1 MLTFYLIAGGLA
13 VLAAGMLARPLIAGR
28 GAAESRDARDAR
40 VFRDQL
46 AELERDLARGTITP
60 GEAEGARIEI
70 SRRLIAADARARRAD
85 APRPAPQGRSG
96 LVAGVALIGTPALAA
111 ALYLGIG
118 APGVPDQPLAGR
130 QALAGDQADHT
141 SARPGQ
147 EQAEAEMA
155 GRLPPPEDADPQ
167 FAAIVARLERTLA
180 GRPDDAEGHR
190 LLAGAL
196 MQLGR
201 YGEAWRAYD
210 RVIGLAGGAAG
221 ADIHAAKAEAMIMAA
236 GGYVSPEAADAIARA
251 LERDPT
257 LPMARYYGGLALR
270 QAGRLDD
277 AIAMWQALRRAS
289 SPDAPYLEWLDAM
302 LADAVAAR
310 EGAPAAPGSTPAAA
324 PEAPPGPTEED
335 VAAAGQMSAEDRATM
350 VEGMV
355 GRLENRLVAQ
365 GGTAEEWLRLIRSFV
380 QLDRPA
386 DARRAYALAAA
397 ALADDPAAGFV
408 REQALLMGVPVQ

>member
-1 MLTFYLIAGGLA
+1 
-13 VLAAGMLARPLIAGR
+13 
-28 GAAESRDARDAR
+28 
-40 VFRDQL
+40 
-46 AELERDLARGTITP
+46 
-60 GEAEGARIEI
+60 
-70 SRRLIAADARARRAD
+70 
-85 APRPAPQGRSG
+85 
-96 LVAGVALIGTPALAA
+96 
-111 ALYLGIG
+111 
-118 APGVPDQPLAGR
+118 
-130 QALAGDQADHT
+130 
-141 SARPGQ
+141 
-147 EQAEAEMA
+147 MA
-155 GRLPPPEDADPQ
+155 GQLPPPEDADPQ
-167 FAAIVARLERTLA
+167 FSAMVAKLEQTLA
-180 GRPDDAEGHR
+180 ERPNDMKGHR

-201 YGEAWRAYD
+201 YGDAWRAYD

-236 GGYVSPEAADAIARA
+236 GGYVSPEASDAIARA

-277 AIAMWQALRRAS
+277 AIAMWRQLRRES
-289 SPDAPYLEWLDAM
+289 PPDAPYLDWLDAM

-310 EGAPAAPGSTPAAA
+310 EAGPGAPAASGPTTATA

-335 VAAAGQMSAEDRATM
+335 IAAAGQMPAEDRAAM

-355 GRLENRLVAQ
+355 ARLENRLVAQ

-397 ALADDPAAGFV
+397 ALANDPAAGFV
-408 REQALLMGVPVQ
+408 REQALLMGVSVE